1 MGFFDTLGSMFGVT
15 QGSQGSSSAGA
26 GEAQAQQA
34 GENANTAQGNAQ
46 NFANQSYGANAAD
59 TMQKAQAAAQGVS
72 KEAAENAGNVAGRST
87 LTAARSAGLNKGQ
100 ASLEGGQAGS
110 TAAQQTYGQM
120 LPSMMGQYQNA
131 AGTQAGLA
139 QAYNQNEIN
148 AGNVQATAGVN
159 QQGQSQKGGGA
170 LLGLAGQIIK
180 SDKDAKKFYRMRG
193 SPLEELLKNVDPKVF
208 SYKDDSSK
216 EKHLGV
222 TAQDVEKTPLAG
234 AVKDT
239 PEGKMLDTGQLAGGN
254 LALIVELGHRLMQ
267 LEERGKAHA

>member
-1 MGFFDTLGSMFGVT
+1 MGFFDTLGSMFGIT
-15 QGSQGSSSAGA
+15 QGGQGSSASTA
-26 GEAQAQQA
+26 GEAQANAA
-34 GENANTAQGNAQ
+34 GANAQGQAQNAQ
-46 NFANQSYGANAAD
+46 NFAAQSYGPNAAA
-59 TMQKAQAAAQGVS
+59 TMERAQKASEGVSQEAAA
-72 KEAAENAGNVAGRST
+72 NAGNVAGRST
-87 LTAARSAGLNKGQ
+87 LSAARSAGLNKGQ
-100 ASLEGGQAGS
+100 AALEGGQAGG

-120 LPSMMGQYQNA
+120 LPAMMGQYQGA
-131 AGTQAGLA
+131 AQTQAGLGA
-139 QAYNQNEIN
+139 QYNKNEIN

-159 QQGQSQKGGGA
+159 QQGQAQKGGGGLLGFAGA
-170 LLGLAGQIIK
+170 LL
-180 SDKDAKKFYRMRG
+180 SDKELKKFYRMRG

-208 SYKDDSSK
+208 SYKDDPSK
-216 EKHLGV
+216 EKHLGI